1 MVNSAVC
8 QMHAD
13 LLSKY
18 SDMFPVT
25 FIDSI
30 RHGVSWLCNHNGI
43 TYQTSTMIKTDVTVY
58 AASNPGILR
67 IGLIDLD
74 RPLSGLTYFNV
85 RKVEEIVDS
94 VSGNTTFKVELE
106 YKTPVGIVVTLIPIL
121 YFEPKL
127 KLEEKFYTK
136 LQIDEI
142 LKTLKEE
149 IDSSIVVK
157 ENTTDVDNKLAALS
171 LGVRSDF
178 IRKYDTAITFDIG
191 NYAFTIVND
200 KLKFYQS
207 LTGDNKGNA
216 VSDTSKWR
224 EIPIV

>member
-1 MVNSAVC
+1 MAITNLT
-8 QMHAD
+8 QIHAD

-30 RHGVSWLCNHNGI
+30 RHGVTWLCNHNGI

-74 RPLSGLTYFNV
+74 RPLSGLTYFDV
-85 RKVEEIVDS
+85 RKVEEVIDS

-106 YKTPVGIVVTLIPIL
+106 YKTPVGIVVSLIPIL

-127 KLEEKFYTK
+127 KL
-136 LQIDEI
+136 
-142 LKTLKEE
+142 
-149 IDSSIVVK
+149 
-157 ENTTDVDNKLAALS
+157 
-171 LGVRSDF
+171 
-178 IRKYDTAITFDIG
+178 
-191 NYAFTIVND
+191 
-200 KLKFYQS
+200 
-207 LTGDNKGNA
+207 
-216 VSDTSKWR
+216 
-224 EIPIV
+224 